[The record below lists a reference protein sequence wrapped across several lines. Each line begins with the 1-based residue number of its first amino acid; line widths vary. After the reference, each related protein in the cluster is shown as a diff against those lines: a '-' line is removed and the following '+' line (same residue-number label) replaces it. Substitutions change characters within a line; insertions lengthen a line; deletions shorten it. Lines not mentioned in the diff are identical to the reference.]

1 MMSGIKGKNTKPE
14 LFIRKAIHAL
24 GYRYRLHVRDLPGN
38 PDIVF
43 PKFKA
48 VVFIHGCFWHLHD
61 CHLFKWPKTRAD
73 FWKRKITRNK
83 YHDEESIQML
93 SEKGWRVL
101 IVWECAIKGKH
112 KKDLE
117 TIIDECVAWLKGH
130 SPFLEIRG
138 KDADGVE

>member
-1 MMSGIKGKNTKPE
+1 MSGIKGKNTKPE

-24 GYRYRLHVRDLPGN
+24 GYRYRLHVRDLPGK

-48 VVFIHGCFWHLHD
+48 VVFIHGCFWHLHN
-61 CHLFKWPKTRAD
+61 CHLFKWPKTRPD
-73 FWKRKITRNK
+73 FWKQKITRNK

-101 IVWECAIKGKH
+101 IIWECAIKGKH
-112 KKDLE
+112 KKDLKR
-117 TIIDECVAWLKGH
+117 IIDECVAWLKGR
-130 SPFLEIRG
+130 SPFFEIRG